1 MCIRD
6 RRATAPSSSPVVARV
21 SFVGDVLTD
30 FSRARRRV
38 RASPLASPLARR
50 SSDAR
55 GAEPTICE
63 DRIVVASDGA
73 ISAGKIDPSRIVNI
87 RFLSV
92 SHSLPGRMGRIL
104 SFQIVIV
111 GGPETRARPTGW
123 TDRGV

>member
-1 MCIRD
+1 MVASLITTGPKSGSVSPL
-6 RRATAPSSSPVVARV
+6 ASSSPVVARV
-21 SFVGDVLTD
+21 SFVGDVFTD

-73 ISAGKIDPSRIVNI
+73 ISAGKIDPS
-87 RFLSV
+87 
-92 SHSLPGRMGRIL
+92 
-104 SFQIVIV
+104 
-111 GGPETRARPTGW
+111 
-123 TDRGV
+123 